1 MAAYPPGA
9 TFIKQS
15 SIQSN
20 FDWDTASF
28 RLHSNADKALNLKIL
43 AYVDNIYLRAL
54 KAKYVTYGNLSCLDV
69 ITSLNSTY
77 YKIPPAALKDNS
89 AHMTSAYYV
98 SQLL

>member
-1 MAAYPPGA
+1 MPLAGDVWVSCQVWCLSAKKG
-9 TFIKQS
+9 
-15 SIQSN
+15 
-20 FDWDTASF
+20 FDFSHIF
-28 RLHSNADKALNLKIL
+28 L
-43 AYVDNIYLRAL
+43 DNIYLRAL